1 MPAGTAC
8 YGVHAVTSMT
18 TFSHALASRPEPQQ
32 SELVQA
38 LASLGLEV
46 ISLPVFRFE
55 AGRTESNLWA
65 RAGGALLIFTSPRA
79 VHFGLA
85 ALGGGV
91 PDGARAAAIGPATHA
106 ELERHGIASLQ
117 ASGSRHDSEAL
128 LATLEEE
135 ATPGQALIFAAPG
148 GRKALE
154 HGLVERGWEVGVEPV
169 YRRVLLPPDPV
180 EAERLADAE
189 GVLSLWTSGTA
200 MNQVLGGLPER
211 LLTPVL
217 RGTAIVVSERLAK
230 LARER
235 GFGAVIVAAG
245 ASNPALLATARA
257 CLDTGGS

>member
-1 MPAGTAC
+1 
-8 YGVHAVTSMT
+8 MT

-32 SELVQA
+32 SELVEA

-46 ISLPVFRFE
+46 ISLPVLRFE

-85 ALGGGV
+85 ALGGGI

-106 ELERHGIASLQ
+106 ELERHGIASQQ

-128 LATLEEE
+128 LATLDE
-135 ATPGQALIFAAPG
+135 ATPGRALIFAAPG

-154 HGLVERGWEVGVEPV
+154 HGLTERGWEVSVEPV

-189 GVLSLWTSGTA
+189 GVLSLWTSATA
-200 MNQVLGGLPER
+200 MNQVLEGLSTR

-235 GFGAVIVAAG
+235 GFGVVIVAAG